1 MLDDFQFHI
10 IVSGSIPTSGACSDE
25 QCRYFDGPNTDLEP
39 ELLSVQGYD
48 IRSLQ

>member
-1 MLDDFQFHI
+1 MLDEFQFHI
-10 IVSGSIPTSGACSDE
+10 IVSIATSGACSDE
-25 QCRYFDGPNTDLEP
+25 QCGYFDGPNTDLEP